1 MVRGLDV
8 STKSKLKLDTV
19 DSFKI
24 LTAGECTTITTEQD
38 DVNEFQAV
46 SKALNLMGCTSDE
59 ISKIW
64 ELLAC
69 ILHLGIITEH
79 VTLANAYNKYLS
91 KPIIFSIFIRQCY
104 LLKTWS

>member
-1 MVRGLDV
+1 MSILGKDDRNYHIFYQMVRGLDV

-38 DVNEFQAV
+38 DINEFQAV
-46 SKALNLMGCTSDE
+46 SKALSLMGCTSEE
-59 ISKIW
+59 ISKFW

-69 ILHLGIITEH
+69 ILHLGII
-79 VTLANAYNKYLS
+79 
-91 KPIIFSIFIRQCY
+91 II
-104 LLKTWS
+104 T